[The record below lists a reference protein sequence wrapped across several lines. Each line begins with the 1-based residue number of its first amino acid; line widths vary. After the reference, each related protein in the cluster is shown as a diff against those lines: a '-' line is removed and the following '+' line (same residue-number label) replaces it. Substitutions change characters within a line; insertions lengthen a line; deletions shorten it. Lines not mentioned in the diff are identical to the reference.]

1 MEDAVLFSLKGQ
13 VAIITMN
20 RPQSLNSMN
29 EALIDGLHEALTKVE
44 KDPAIKCAVLTG
56 NGKAFCAGGDL
67 PFLETLADTAVKKGF
82 HYQSRASCKT
92 YYYNRE
98 ANYCHGQWCY
108 RWCRC

>member
-20 RPQSLNSMN
+20 RPHSLNSMN

-67 PFLETLADTAVKKGF
+67 PFLETLADTAVKKAFITKVGARDIIG
-82 HYQSRASCKT
+82 STKK
-92 YYYNRE
+92 
-98 ANYCHGQWCY
+98 NYDN
-108 RWCRC
+108 